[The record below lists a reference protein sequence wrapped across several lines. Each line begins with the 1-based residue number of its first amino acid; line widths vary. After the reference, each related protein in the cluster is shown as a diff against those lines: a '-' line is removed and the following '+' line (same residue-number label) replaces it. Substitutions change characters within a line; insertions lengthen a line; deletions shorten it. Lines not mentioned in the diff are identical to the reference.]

1 MENLL
6 ETKVGAVVSK
16 NYRTARVFSAYGID
30 FCCKGGISVAEAC
43 KVNQADTRKVLA
55 ALELIIDNDEVADPD
70 AVLHQLSNAAII
82 ELIITRHHAY
92 VRETA
97 PVLEGYLLKIA
108 HVHGERH
115 PELLPLYQEFR
126 LMHQSLLA
134 HMEKEEQILFPRLVH
149 WEQAMQRTQEQA
161 EVLLTPIGVMEDEHS
176 IEGDRLR
183 KMRQLTNDYTPPADA
198 CQTYRLAFRMLAEF
212 EEDLHRHIHLE
223 NNLLF
228 ARHKSM
234 FNHN

>member
-16 NYRTARVFSAYGID
+16 NYRTARIFSAYGID

-43 KVNQADTRKVLA
+43 KVNQADTQKVLA
-55 ALELIIDNDEVADPD
+55 ELELIINNEEVADPD
-70 AVLHQLSNAAII
+70 VALHQLSNAALI
-82 ELIITRHHAY
+82 ELITTRHHAY

-126 LMHQSLLA
+126 LMHQALLS
-134 HMEKEEQILFPRLVH
+134 HMEKEEQILFPRLVE
-149 WEQAMQRTQEQA
+149 WEKALQRLPSQA
-161 EVLLTPIGVMEDEHS
+161 EVLLAPIGMMEDEHS
-176 IEGDRLR
+176 IEGVRLR

-198 CQTYRLAFRMLAEF
+198 CQTYRVAFRMLAEF

-223 NNLLF
+223 NNILF
-228 ARHKSM
+228 TRHKAL

>member
-1 MENLL
+1 MENLM
-6 ETKVGAVVSK
+6 ESKVGVVVSK
-16 NYRTARVFSAYGID
+16 NYRTARVFSSHGID

-43 KVNQADTRKVLA
+43 KLNQVDPQRVLTE
-55 ALELIIDNDEVADPD
+55 LELILDNQEVADPD
-70 AVLHQLSNAAII
+70 AALHELSNAALI
-82 ELIITRHHAY
+82 ELITTRHHAY

-115 PELLPLYQEFR
+115 PELLPLYQEFH
-126 LMHQSLLA
+126 LMNQALMA
-134 HMEKEEQILFPRLVH
+134 HMEKEEELLFPRLIH
-149 WEQAMQRTQEQA
+149 WEKALERSVVQA
-161 EVLLTPIGVMEDEHS
+161 EGLLAPIHAMEDEHN

-198 CQTYRLAFRMLAEF
+198 CQTYRVAFSMLTEF

>member
-16 NYRTARVFSAYGID
+16 NYRTARIFSAYGID

-43 KVNQADTRKVLA
+43 KVNQADAQRVLA
-55 ALELIIDNDEVADPD
+55 ELALIIDNEEVADPD
-70 AVLHQLSNAAII
+70 AALHQLSNAALI
-82 ELIITRHHAY
+82 ELITTRHHAY

-97 PVLEGYLLKIA
+97 PVLAGYLLKIA
-108 HVHGERH
+108 NVHGERH

-126 LMHQSLLA
+126 MMRQALLS
-134 HMEKEEQILFPRLVH
+134 HMDKEEQILFPRLVG
-149 WEQAMQRTQEQA
+149 WEKALQRTTAQA
-161 EVLLTPIGVMEDEHS
+161 QVLLAPIGVMEDEHS

-198 CQTYRLAFRMLAEF
+198 CQTYRVAFRMLAEF

-223 NNLLF
+223 NNILF
-228 ARHKSM
+228 TRHKAL
-234 FNHN
+234 FN